1 MKKVISLIL
10 AIAMAGSLFVSA
22 KNIENHNE
30 LTSNR
35 YSYRYKFSSREKD
48 GEYKIVE
55 PTKSREA
62 AETAAEVAISSCTF
76 STKFP
81 AGVVAIV
88 VFHLGSAIYDMSE
101 PGDVKIY
108 KQVKEKIKVDN
119 LTGQERVVD
128 TWWIIDL
135 ELYKADGSLYNSR
148 QHTLKLK

>member
-62 AETAAEVAISSCTF
+62 AETAAEVAVSSCTF

-88 VFHLGSAIYDMSE
+88 VFHLGSAIYDKKCILPIAESPNGAGMRRLSLN
-101 PGDVKIY
+101 
-108 KQVKEKIKVDN
+108 EKC
-119 LTGQERVVD
+119 R
-128 TWWIIDL
+128 
-135 ELYKADGSLYNSR
+135 SL
-148 QHTLKLK
+148 

>member
-1 MKKVISLIL
+1 MTLYERDWQ
-10 AIAMAGSLFVSA
+10 
-22 KNIENHNE
+22 NICKIE
-30 LTSNR
+30 R
-35 YSYRYKFSSREKD
+35 KIEK
-48 GEYKIVE
+48 
-55 PTKSREA
+55 
-62 AETAAEVAISSCTF
+62 
-76 STKFP
+76 
-81 AGVVAIV
+81 
-88 VFHLGSAIYDMSE
+88 AIYDCLMSE

>member
-55 PTKSREA
+55 PTKSRGAAEA
-62 AETAAEVAISSCTF
+62 A
-76 STKFP
+76 
-81 AGVVAIV
+81 VVAIV